1 MRIPREQTPEQT
13 RTNCTK
19 LSHRARTR
27 ARTPAQLARQQHVFA
42 LSVYEHKTYR
52 EIAAE
57 LSIALE
63 TVVSDARHEQKRRDE
78 EKAAAQPKPVAKRP
92 RTWWP

>member
-1 MRIPREQTPEQT
+1 MSKTPEQN
-13 RTNCTK
+13 RTKSTK
-19 LSHRARTR
+19 VSHRARDVRVR
-27 ARTPAQLARQQHVFA
+27 ARTPAQIARQQRVFA

-63 TVVSDARHEQKRRDE
+63 TVVNDARCEQKRRDE
-78 EKAAAQPKPVAKRP
+78 EKAAAHPKPVVKRP
-92 RTWWP
+92 KTWWS